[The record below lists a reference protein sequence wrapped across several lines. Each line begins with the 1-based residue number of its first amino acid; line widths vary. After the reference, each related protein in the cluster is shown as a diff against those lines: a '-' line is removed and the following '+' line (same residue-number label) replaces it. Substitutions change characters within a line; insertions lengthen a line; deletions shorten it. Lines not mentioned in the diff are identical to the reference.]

1 MKKKGEED
9 GREEGREGRM
19 EYVHNLAS
27 QLVIHFVCINL
38 CNHKQCYVCV
48 CEFDLPGC

>member
-1 MKKKGEED
+1 MDGWVKKKGEED

-19 EYVHNLAS
+19 GYVHNLAS

-38 CNHKQCYVCV
+38 CNHEQCYVCV
-48 CEFDLPGC
+48 